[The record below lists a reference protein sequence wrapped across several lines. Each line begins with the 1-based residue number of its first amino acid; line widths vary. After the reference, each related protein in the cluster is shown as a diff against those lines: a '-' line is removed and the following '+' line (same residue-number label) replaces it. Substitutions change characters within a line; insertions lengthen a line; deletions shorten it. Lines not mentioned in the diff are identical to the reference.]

1 VLGIERSEHRRAA
14 RSGISVSTQ
23 ENRTL
28 RRVALVEHF
37 PMFANVAEGDRKEII
52 SAARETK
59 FSRRRV
65 IFQEGDAVRTVV
77 LLTAGVAKVVQ
88 LGKDGSE
95 VIRRLVASG
104 AVVGLT
110 EFRSQGPYVST
121 AQAHSDCTALVWE
134 ANVFEAFA
142 DRFPLLRRNIMN
154 IVFQQLWELEERYR
168 EISTEKVAVRLSR
181 QLVRLFNQV
190 GRRVNGNIEISVSCE
205 ELAQLTGTTL
215 FTVNC
220 LLTDWS
226 LRGLVKARRKSV
238 SVNNIQGL
246 CELAESQ

>member
-1 VLGIERSEHRRAA
+1 MLGIERSEHRRAA

-142 DRFPLLRRNIMN
+142 DRFPLLGRNIMN
-154 IVFQQLWELEERYR
+154 IVFQLWELEERYR
-168 EISTEKVAVRLSR
+168 EIYTEKVAVRVSR
-181 QLVRLFNQV
+181 QLVRLLNQA
-190 GRRVNGNIEISVSCE
+190 GRRVNGNIEISFSCE

-215 FTVNC
+215 FTVNR

-226 LRGLVKARRKSV
+226 LRGLVKARRQSV
-238 SVNNIQGL
+238 SVHNIQGL
-246 CELAESQ
+246 RELAESQ